1 MKIAVIGSGVSGL
14 GAALALK
21 DVHEVVLY
29 EKDARLGGHAN
40 TVVVDCAGEAV
51 AVDTGFIVYNESNY
65 PNLVGLLD
73 SLGVETRLTDM
84 SFACAGGGVEWSSN
98 FPRGVFAQKRNL
110 LNPSF
115 LFMLNDIRRFNDLA
129 RNDLLKADLKD
140 LTLGAYLKLRGFC
153 EGFRDR
159 YLLPMGAAIWST
171 TEGRIGDFPA
181 ESFLR
186 FLSNHGL
193 LQFTPPLWKTVVG
206 GSQTYVEKIAA
217 ILGDRV
223 RLGTGAESVWRDPR
237 GVMIKDSRGAVER
250 FDQVILACHSDQSL
264 RLLSDADPEERAF
277 LGAVRYAPNKAVLHR
292 DPALMPGRRQAW
304 GSWNYIADSKAT
316 STPYVTYWMNNL
328 QMLATP
334 EPLFVTLN
342 GPPADP
348 ALVIAE
354 FDYDHPQFDTHA
366 LAAQRRIG
374 RIQGRGGVWYAG
386 AWLGYGFHE
395 DGVTSGVKV
404 ALQLGGRVPWDFVDH
419 RVASFDGRTPAAPRV
434 EAA

>member
-1 MKIAVIGSGVSGL
+1 MKIAVIGSGVAGL
-14 GAALALK
+14 SAALALK
-21 DVHEVVLY
+21 DVHAVTLF
-29 EKDARLGGHAN
+29 EKDSRLGGHAN
-40 TVVVDCAGEAV
+40 TVTVDCSDGPV
-51 AVDTGFIVYNESNY
+51 AVDTGFIVYNQDNY

-73 SLGVETRLTDM
+73 SLGVESRLTDM

-110 LNPSF
+110 VNPSF
-115 LFMLNDIRRFNDLA
+115 LWMLNDIRRFNDLA

-140 LTLGAYLKLRGFC
+140 LSLGAYLKLRGFA
-153 EGFRDR
+153 ESFRDR

-193 LQFTPPLWKTVVG
+193 LQFTPPMWKTVAG
-206 GSQTYVEKIAA
+206 GSRAYVEKIGA

-223 RLGTGAESVWRDPR
+223 RTGAGVTSVRRVGGGVLVEAGR
-237 GVMIKDSRGAVER
+237 GPER
-250 FDQVILACHSDQSL
+250 FDQVIMACHSDQSL
-264 RLLSDADPEERAF
+264 ALLDTDAEERAF
-277 LGAVRYAPNKAVLHR
+277 LSAIRYSANKAVLHR
-292 DPALMPGRRQAW
+292 DPALMPVRRPAW
-304 GSWNYIADSKAT
+304 GSWNYIGDRQSA

-328 QMLATP
+328 QMLTTAD
-334 EPLFVTLN
+334 PLFVTLN

-348 ALVIAE
+348 SLVIAE
-354 FDYDHPQFDTHA
+354 YDYEHPQFDTAA

-395 DGVTSGVKV
+395 DGVTSGLKA
-404 ALQLGGRVPWDFVDH
+404 ALALGGRVPWDFVDH
-419 RVASFDGRTPAAPRV
+419 RVASFEGSTACLPKAVAA
-434 EAA
+434 

>member
-1 MKIAVIGSGVSGL
+1 VKIAVIGSGVAGL

-21 DVHEVVLY
+21 DAHEVVLF
-29 EKDARLGGHAN
+29 EKDSRLGGHAN
-40 TVVVDCAGEAV
+40 TVTVDCSTGPV
-51 AVDTGFIVYNESNY
+51 AVDTGFIVYNEANY

-73 SLGVETRLTDM
+73 ALGLESRPTDM

-98 FPRGVFAQKRNL
+98 FPQGVFAQKRNL
-110 LNPSF
+110 FSPSF
-115 LFMLNDIRRFNDLA
+115 LWMLNDIRRFNDLA
-129 RNDLLKADLKD
+129 RDDLLKADLKD
-140 LTLGAYLKLRGFC
+140 LSLGAYLRLRGFA

-193 LQFTPPLWKTVVG
+193 LQFTPPMWRTVVG
-206 GSQTYVEKIAA
+206 GSRAYVDRIGAL
-217 ILGDRV
+217 LGERV
-223 RLGTGAESVWRDPR
+223 RTGAPVTAVQRAPH
-237 GVMIKDSRGAVER
+237 GVTVEAGQGPER

-264 RLLSDADPEERAF
+264 ALLADADPEERAF
-277 LGAVRYAPNKAVLHR
+277 LGAVRYSANRAVLHR
-292 DPALMPGRRQAW
+292 DPALMPMRRQAW
-304 GSWNYIADSKAT
+304 GSWNYIGDKRTT

-328 QMLATP
+328 QRLATP
-334 EPLFVTLN
+334 DPLFVTLN

-354 FDYDHPQFDTHA
+354 YDYDHPQFDTAA

-374 RIQGRGGVWYAG
+374 RIQGRGGVWHAG

-395 DGVTSGVKV
+395 DGLTSGVKA
-404 ALQLGGRVPWDFVDH
+404 ALALGGQVPWAFVDH
-419 RVASFDGRTPAAPRV
+419 RVASFDSSAAPL
-434 EAA
+434 AAAA

>member
-1 MKIAVIGSGVSGL
+1 MKIAIIGSGVSGL
-14 GAALALK
+14 AAALALK
-21 DVHEVVLY
+21 DRHAVTLF
-29 EKDARLGGHAN
+29 EKDSRLGGHAN
-40 TVVVDCAGEAV
+40 TVTVQCSDGPV
-51 AVDTGFIVYNESNY
+51 AVDTGFIVYNEENY

-110 LNPSF
+110 VNPSF
-115 LFMLNDIRRFNDLA
+115 LWMLNDIRRFNDLA

-140 LTLGAYLKLRGFC
+140 LSLGAYLKLRGFA
-153 EGFRDR
+153 EGFRER

-186 FLSNHGL
+186 FLQNHGL
-193 LQFTPPLWKTVVG
+193 LQFTPPMWKTVAG
-206 GSQTYVEKIAA
+206 GSRVYVEKIAA
-217 ILGDRV
+217 LLGDRV
-223 RLGTGAESVWRDPR
+223 RINSPVTSVRR
-237 GVMIKDSRGAVER
+237 VAGGVLVEAGQGPEL

-264 RLLSDADPEERAF
+264 KLLDADPEERAF
-277 LGAVRYAPNKAVLHR
+277 LGAVRYSANKAVLHR
-292 DPALMPGRRQAW
+292 DPALMPVRRQAW
-304 GSWNYIADSKAT
+304 GSWNYIGDKQSS

-328 QMLATP
+328 QMLTTAD
-334 EPLFVTLN
+334 PLFVTLN
-342 GPPADP
+342 GPRADP
-348 ALVIAE
+348 DLVIAE
-354 FDYDHPQFDTHA
+354 FDYDHPQFDTPA

-395 DGVTSGVKV
+395 DGITSGLKV
-404 ALQLGGRVPWDFVDH
+404 ALELGGQVPWTFVDH
-419 RVASFDGRTPAAPRV
+419 RVASFDGAAATLAR
-434 EAA
+434 AAAA

>member
-1 MKIAVIGSGVSGL
+1 MKIAIIGSGVSGL
-14 GAALALK
+14 AAALALK
-21 DVHEVVLY
+21 DRHAVTLF
-29 EKDARLGGHAN
+29 EKDSRLGGHAN
-40 TVVVDCAGEAV
+40 TVTVQCSDGPV
-51 AVDTGFIVYNESNY
+51 AVDTGFIVYNEENY

-110 LNPSF
+110 VNPSF
-115 LFMLNDIRRFNDLA
+115 LWMLNDIRRFNDLA

-140 LTLGAYLKLRGFC
+140 LSLGAYLKLRGFA

-186 FLSNHGL
+186 FLQNHGL
-193 LQFTPPLWKTVVG
+193 LQFTPPMWKTVAG
-206 GSQTYVEKIAA
+206 GSRVYVEKIAA
-217 ILGDRV
+217 LLGDRV
-223 RLGTGAESVWRDPR
+223 RINSPVTSVRR
-237 GVMIKDSRGAVER
+237 VAGGVLVEAGQGPEL

-264 RLLSDADPEERAF
+264 KLLDADPEERAF
-277 LGAVRYAPNKAVLHR
+277 LGAVRYSANKAVLHR

-304 GSWNYIADSKAT
+304 GSWNYIGDKQSS

-328 QMLATP
+328 QMLTTAD
-334 EPLFVTLN
+334 PLFVTLN

-348 ALVIAE
+348 DLVIAE
-354 FDYDHPQFDTHA
+354 FDYDHPQFDTPA

-395 DGVTSGVKV
+395 DGITSGLKV
-404 ALQLGGRVPWDFVDH
+404 ALELGGQVPWTFVDH
-419 RVASFDGRTPAAPRV
+419 RVASFEGASTALARAA
-434 EAA
+434 AA

>member
-1 MKIAVIGSGVSGL
+1 MKIAIIGSGVSGL

-21 DVHEVVLY
+21 DSHEVVLF
-29 EKDARLGGHAN
+29 EKDSRLGGHAN
-40 TVVVDCAGEAV
+40 TVTVACSDGEI
-51 AVDTGFIVYNESNY
+51 AVDTGFIVYNEANY

-98 FPRGVFAQKRNL
+98 FPKGVFAQKRNL
-110 LNPSF
+110 VNPSF
-115 LFMLNDIRRFNDLA
+115 LWMLNDIRRFNDLA

-140 LTLGAYLKLRGFC
+140 LSLGAYLKLRGFA

-186 FLSNHGL
+186 FLQNHGL
-193 LQFTPPLWKTVVG
+193 LQFTPPTWKTVAG
-206 GSQTYVEKIAA
+206 GSRAYVEKIGA

-223 RLGTGAESVWRDPR
+223 RTNATVTSVRRVPA
-237 GVMIKDSRGAVER
+237 GVLVEAGQGPEL
-250 FDQVILACHSDQSL
+250 FDKVILACHSDQSL
-264 RLLSDADPEERAF
+264 KLLDADPEERAF
-277 LGAVRYAPNKAVLHR
+277 LGAVRYSANKAVLHR
-292 DPALMPGRRQAW
+292 DPSLMPVRRPAW
-304 GSWNYIADSKAT
+304 GSWNYIGDSRST

-328 QMLATP
+328 QILTTAD
-334 EPLFVTLN
+334 PLFVTLN

-348 ALVIAE
+348 SLVIAE
-354 FDYDHPQFDTHA
+354 FDYDHPQFDTPA

-395 DGVTSGVKV
+395 DGLTAGVKV
-404 ALQLGGRVPWDFVDH
+404 ALELGGRVPWAFVDH
-419 RVASFDGRTPAAPRV
+419 RVASFEGSGATLARAA
-434 EAA
+434 AA

>member
-1 MKIAVIGSGVSGL
+1 MKIAIIGSGVSGL
-14 GAALALK
+14 AAALALK
-21 DVHEVVLY
+21 DRHAVTLF
-29 EKDARLGGHAN
+29 EKDSRLGGHAN
-40 TVVVDCAGEAV
+40 TVTVQCSDGPV
-51 AVDTGFIVYNESNY
+51 AVDTGFIVYNEENY

-110 LNPSF
+110 VNPSF
-115 LFMLNDIRRFNDLA
+115 LWMLNDIRRFNDLA

-140 LTLGAYLKLRGFC
+140 LSLGAYLKLRGFA

-186 FLSNHGL
+186 FLQNHGL
-193 LQFTPPLWKTVVG
+193 LQFTPPMWKTVAG
-206 GSQTYVEKIAA
+206 GSRVYVEKIAA
-217 ILGDRV
+217 LLGDRV
-223 RLGTGAESVWRDPR
+223 RINSPVTSVRR
-237 GVMIKDSRGAVER
+237 VAGGVLVEAGQGPEL

-264 RLLSDADPEERAF
+264 KLLDADPEERAF
-277 LGAVRYAPNKAVLHR
+277 LGAVRYSANKAVLHR
-292 DPALMPGRRQAW
+292 DPALMPVRRQAW
-304 GSWNYIADSKAT
+304 GSWNYIGDKQSS

-328 QMLATP
+328 QMLTTAD
-334 EPLFVTLN
+334 PLFVTLN

-348 ALVIAE
+348 DLVIAE
-354 FDYDHPQFDTHA
+354 FDYDHPQFDTPA

-395 DGVTSGVKV
+395 DGITSGLKV
-404 ALQLGGRVPWDFVDH
+404 ALELGGQVPWTFVDH
-419 RVASFDGRTPAAPRV
+419 RVASFEGASTALARAA
-434 EAA
+434 AA

>member
-1 MKIAVIGSGVSGL
+1 VKIAIIGSGVSGL

-21 DVHEVVLY
+21 DTHEVVLF
-29 EKDARLGGHAN
+29 EKDSRLGGHAN
-40 TVVVDCAGEAV
+40 TVTVDCSDGAV
-51 AVDTGFIVYNESNY
+51 AVDTGFIVYNEANY

-110 LNPSF
+110 VNPSF
-115 LFMLNDIRRFNDLA
+115 LWMLNDIRRFNDLA

-140 LTLGAYLKLRGFC
+140 LSLGAYLKLRGFA

-186 FLSNHGL
+186 FLQNHGL
-193 LQFTPPLWKTVVG
+193 LQFTPPMWRTVAG
-206 GSQTYVEKIAA
+206 GSRSYVEKIGAL
-217 ILGDRV
+217 LGDRV
-223 RLGTGAESVWRDPR
+223 RTNAAVTHVRRVPG
-237 GVMIKDSRGAVER
+237 GVLVEAGQGPEL

-264 RLLSDADPEERAF
+264 RLLDADPEERAF
-277 LGAVRYAPNKAVLHR
+277 LGAVRYSANKAVLHR
-292 DPALMPGRRQAW
+292 DPALMPVRRQAW
-304 GSWNYIADSKAT
+304 GSWNYIGDKQSS

-328 QMLATP
+328 QMLETAD
-334 EPLFVTLN
+334 PLFVTLN

-354 FDYDHPQFDTHA
+354 YDYDHPQFDTAA

-395 DGVTSGVKV
+395 DGITSGLKV
-404 ALQLGGRVPWDFVDH
+404 ALELGGRIPWAFVDH
-419 RVASFDGRTPAAPRV
+419 RVASFEGAAPSMAR
-434 EAA
+434 AAAA